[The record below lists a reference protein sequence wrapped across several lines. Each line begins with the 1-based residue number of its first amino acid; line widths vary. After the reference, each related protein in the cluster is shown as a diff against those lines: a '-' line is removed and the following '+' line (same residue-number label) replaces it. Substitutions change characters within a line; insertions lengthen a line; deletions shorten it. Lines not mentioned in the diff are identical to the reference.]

1 MLIGVAASAHGQQPA
16 TPDKRALIK
25 ELLDVTDARKSAEAM
40 MNAMLSQ
47 VERMSPDLISDAI
60 SKREDLTPKQREELR
75 QKMSERNAR
84 VAKRYKELFAQRVN
98 LGQVMED
105 ISLDLYGKYFTE
117 SELQDMI
124 AFYKSPTG
132 RKTIELIPRL
142 LDDSMTK
149 AAEVLLPRIRQLAK
163 EVMDEE
169 QKHAENSSPAPPPP
183 NRKK

>member
-1 MLIGVAASAHGQQPA
+1 
-16 TPDKRALIK
+16 
-25 ELLDVTDARKSAEAM
+25 
-40 MNAMLSQ
+40 
-47 VERMSPDLISDAI
+47 
-60 SKREDLTPKQREELR
+60 
-75 QKMSERNAR
+75 
-84 VAKRYKELFAQRVN
+84 
-98 LGQVMED
+98 
-105 ISLDLYGKYFTE
+105 
-117 SELQDMI
+117 MI